1 MFLRC
6 FLRHFIYI
14 YLFFVYCY
22 SIGFVIQLVWGGN
35 ISVRDVT
42 TDYLKFGVVDEKR
55 LPLSTRIMN
64 NGLNDAYLALAN
76 TKEVR
81 EKRMERL
88 KEQELSSMLGKSSV
102 TENASSIKK

>member
-1 MFLRC
+1 M
-6 FLRHFIYI
+6 
-14 YLFFVYCY
+14 
-22 SIGFVIQLVWGGN
+22 
-35 ISVRDVT
+35 
-42 TDYLKFGVVDEKR
+42 DEKR